1 MEAMEELVSYVL
13 AVVDLTL
20 ENVAATTGADMHYPS
35 LRLLKDFQSVVL

>member
-1 MEAMEELVSYVL
+1 MEAVEELVSYML

-20 ENVAATTGADMHYPS
+20 ENITATTGADMYYPS